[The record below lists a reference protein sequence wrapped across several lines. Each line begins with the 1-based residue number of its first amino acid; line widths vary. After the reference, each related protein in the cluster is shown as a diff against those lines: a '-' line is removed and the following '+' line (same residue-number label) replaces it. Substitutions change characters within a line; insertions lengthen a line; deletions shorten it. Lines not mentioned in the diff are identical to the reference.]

1 MQVTDLIPLNSRQKS
16 FYGKAK
22 VIDLND
28 YAVALKSYDT
38 IVCVVDYEE
47 RGVTKITFPWANW
60 SATTSRHIS
69 EFLEQ
74 QRIPA
79 RFLMEEITKR
89 EPGIKSFK
97 KLLENI
103 RYIEFGEKVDFY
115 YDDDCSRE
123 SLQYVDNLIHNYPDS
138 AR

>member
-1 MQVTDLIPLNSRQKS
+1 MKVTDLIPLNSRQKS

-22 VIDLND
+22 VIELKD

-38 IVCVVDYEE
+38 IVCTVDYEE

-60 SATTSRHIS
+60 SATTARHIT

-74 QRIPA
+74 QRIPV
-79 RFLMEEITKR
+79 RFLMDEISQK

-97 KLLENI
+97 KLIENI
-103 RYIEFGEKVDFY
+103 RYIEFGEKVGFY
-115 YDDDCSRE
+115 YDDDWSRKK
-123 SLQYVDNLIHNYPDS
+123 LQYVVNLIHNYS
-138 AR
+138 

>member
-1 MQVTDLIPLNSRQKS
+1 MNVYNLIPLNSRQKS

-28 YAVALKSYDT
+28 AVALKSYDT

-60 SATTSRHIS
+60 SATTARHIT

-74 QRIPA
+74 QRIPV
-79 RFLMEEITKR
+79 RFLMEEISQK

-97 KLLENI
+97 QLMECV
-103 RYIEFGEKVDFY
+103 RYIEFGKEVGFY
-115 YDDDCSRE
+115 YDDDRSRE
-123 SLQYVDNLIHNYPDS
+123 KLQYVDNLIHNYPDS

>member
-1 MQVTDLIPLNSRQKS
+1 MQVTNLIPLNSRQKS

-28 YAVALKSYDT
+28 AVALKSYDT

-74 QRIPA
+74 QRIPV

-123 SLQYVDNLIHNYPDS
+123 SLQYVDNLIHNYPE

>member
-47 RGVTKITFPWANW
+47 RGVTKIAFPWANW
-60 SATTSRHIS
+60 SATTARHIT

-74 QRIPA
+74 QRIPV

-97 KLLENI
+97 QLMECVL
-103 RYIEFGEKVDFY
+103 YIEFGEKVGFY
-115 YDDDCSRE
+115 YDDDWSRE
-123 SLQYVDNLIHNYPDS
+123 SLQYVQNLIHNYP
-138 AR
+138 

>member
-1 MQVTDLIPLNSRQKS
+1 MQVTNLIPLNSRQKS

-28 YAVALKSYDT
+28 AVALKSYDT

-74 QRIPA
+74 QRIPV

-103 RYIEFGEKVDFY
+103 RYIEFGKEVGFY

-123 SLQYVDNLIHNYPDS
+123 SLQYVDNLIHNYE

>member
-1 MQVTDLIPLNSRQKS
+1 MQVTDLIPLNSRQKF

-28 YAVALKSYDT
+28 YAIALQSYDT
-38 IVCVVDYEE
+38 IVCIVDYEE
-47 RGVTKITFPWANW
+47 QGITKITFPWASW

-79 RFLMEEITKR
+79 SFLMEEITKR

-97 KLLENI
+97 KMLENI
-103 RYIEFGEKVDFY
+103 RYIEFGKEGGFY
-115 YDDDCSRE
+115 YDDDQSRE
-123 SLQYVDNLIHNYPDS
+123 SLQYVNNLIHNYS
-138 AR
+138 

>member
-74 QRIPA
+74 QRIPV

-97 KLLENI
+97 QLMECV

-123 SLQYVDNLIHNYPDS
+123 SLQYVDNLIHNYPE

>member
-28 YAVALKSYDT
+28 AVALKSYDT

-60 SATTSRHIS
+60 SAATSRHIS

-74 QRIPA
+74 QRIPV

-123 SLQYVDNLIHNYPDS
+123 SLQYVDNLIHNYPE

>member
-16 FYGKAK
+16 FYGKAQ
-22 VIDLND
+22 VIEAGE
-28 YAVALKSYDT
+28 YADALKSYDT
-38 IVCVVDYEE
+38 IVCVVDHEE

-60 SATTSRHIS
+60 SATTSHHIS

-74 QRIPA
+74 QRIPV

-97 KLLENI
+97 KMLENI
-103 RYIEFGEKVDFY
+103 RYIEFGKEVGFY
-115 YDDDCSRE
+115 YDDDQSRE
-123 SLQYVDNLIHNYPDS
+123 SLQYVDNLIHNY
-138 AR
+138 R

>member
-1 MQVTDLIPLNSRQKS
+1 MQVTNLIPINSRQKS

-28 YAVALKSYDT
+28 AVALKSYDT

-74 QRIPA
+74 QRIPV
-79 RFLMEEITKR
+79 RFLMDEISQK

-123 SLQYVDNLIHNYPDS
+123 SLQYVDNLIHNYPE

>member
-1 MQVTDLIPLNSRQKS
+1 MQVTNLIPINSRQKS

-28 YAVALKSYDT
+28 AVALKSYDT

-74 QRIPA
+74 QRIPV

-123 SLQYVDNLIHNYPDS
+123 SLQYVDNLIHNYPE

>member
-1 MQVTDLIPLNSRQKS
+1 MQIYNLIPFNSRQKS

-22 VIDLND
+22 VIDLNNQ
-28 YAVALKSYDT
+28 ALALQSYDT
-38 IVCVVDYEE
+38 IVCIVDYEE

-74 QRIPA
+74 QYIPVNTI
-79 RFLMEEITKR
+79 MEEITKR

-103 RYIEFGEKVDFY
+103 RYIEFGEEVGFY

-123 SLQYVDNLIHNYPDS
+123 SLQYVNNLIHNYPE

>member
-1 MQVTDLIPLNSRQKS
+1 MQVTGLIPLNSRQKS

-22 VIDLND
+22 VINLND
-28 YAVALKSYDT
+28 AVALKSYDT

-60 SATTSRHIS
+60 SVTTARHIT

-74 QRIPA
+74 QRIPV

-123 SLQYVDNLIHNYPDS
+123 SLQYVDNLIHNYPE

>member
-28 YAVALKSYDT
+28 YAVALQSYDT
-38 IVCVVDYEE
+38 IVCIVDYEE

-74 QRIPA
+74 QRIPTA
-79 RFLMEEITKR
+79 MLMENISKR
-89 EPGIKSFK
+89 EPKINNFK

-103 RYIEFGEKVDFY
+103 RFIEFGRIIGFY
-115 YDDDCSRE
+115 YDDDQSRE
-123 SLQYVDNLIHNYPDS
+123 KLQYVDNLIHNYPE

>member
-1 MQVTDLIPLNSRQKS
+1 MQVTDLIPINSRQKS

-28 YAVALKSYDT
+28 AVALQSYDT

-60 SATTSRHIS
+60 SATTSRHIT

-74 QRIPA
+74 QRIPV
-79 RFLMEEITKR
+79 RFLMDKISQK

-97 KLLENI
+97 KLIENI
-103 RYIEFGEKVDFY
+103 RYIEFGEEVGFY

-123 SLQYVDNLIHNYPDS
+123 SLQYVDNLIHNYPE

>member
-1 MQVTDLIPLNSRQKS
+1 MQVTNLIPLNSRQKS

-28 YAVALKSYDT
+28 AVALQSYDT
-38 IVCVVDYEE
+38 IVCIIDYEE

-74 QRIPA
+74 QRIPV
-79 RFLMEEITKR
+79 RFLMDEISQK

-97 KLLENI
+97 QLMECV
-103 RYIEFGEKVDFY
+103 RYIEFGKEVGFY
-115 YDDDCSRE
+115 YDDDQSRE
-123 SLQYVDNLIHNYPDS
+123 SLQYVDNLIHNYPE

>member
-1 MQVTDLIPLNSRQKS
+1 MQVTELIPLNCRQKS

-22 VIDLND
+22 VINLND
-28 YAVALKSYDT
+28 AVALKSYDT
-38 IVCVVDYEE
+38 IVCIVDYEE

-74 QRIPA
+74 QRIPV

-123 SLQYVDNLIHNYPDS
+123 SLQYVDNLIHNYPE

>member
-1 MQVTDLIPLNSRQKS
+1 MQVTNLIPLNSRQKS

-22 VIDLND
+22 GIDLND
-28 YAVALKSYDT
+28 AVALKSYDT

-74 QRIPA
+74 QRIPV

-123 SLQYVDNLIHNYPDS
+123 SLQYVDNLIHNYPE

>member
-1 MQVTDLIPLNSRQKS
+1 MQVTNLIPLNSRQKS

-28 YAVALKSYDT
+28 AVALKSYDT

-74 QRIPA
+74 QRIPV

-115 YDDDCSRE
+115 YDDDCSRKY
-123 SLQYVDNLIHNYPDS
+123 LQYVDNLIHNYPE

>member
-1 MQVTDLIPLNSRQKS
+1 MQVTNLIPLNSRQKS

-28 YAVALKSYDT
+28 AVALKSYDT
-38 IVCVVDYEE
+38 IVCIVDYEE

-74 QRIPA
+74 QRIPV

-123 SLQYVDNLIHNYPDS
+123 SLQYVDNLIHNYPE

>member
-28 YAVALKSYDT
+28 AVALKSYDT

-74 QRIPA
+74 QRIPV

-123 SLQYVDNLIHNYPDS
+123 SLQYVDNLIHNYPE